1 MKQKTSHAPAGK
13 FKRWLI
19 ASLVIGS
26 TAVANAQVAGDT
38 YSYFYGENVQGSGY
52 DFLHSLED
60 SGYNSWQ
67 YGHRYDVI
75 DDEGEMISAASPNAL
90 GTNRFSSVFS
100 LGTFGNDVGT
110 GLDGSIEQI
119 TSVTLW
125 LYVDSISPLG
135 ATNTFTIYAGE
146 NSTTNAVGSFTV
158 SQTSDV
164 GTFIGIEIPLSVAL
178 SGFTIG
184 NGDNQTPIQLLNTYT
199 ETTSTAVFRP
209 GFSVTTVMVIPEPG
223 AALLSVIGLV
233 ALLRRRRA

>member
-26 TAVANAQVAGDT
+26 AAVANAQVAGDT

-52 DFLHSLED
+52 DFLHSLAD

-67 YGHRYDVI
+67 YRHNDGVI
-75 DDEGEMISAASPNAL
+75 DDTGETMSAASPNFF
-90 GTNRFSSVFS
+90 GKNRVSSVFS
-100 LGTFGNDVGT
+100 LGSFGNDVGS
-110 GLDGSIEQI
+110 GVDGSIEQI

-125 LYVDSISPLG
+125 LYVDSISPNG
-135 ATNTFTIYAGE
+135 ATNTFTIYTGE

-158 SQTSDV
+158 TEPTSE
-164 GTFIGIEIPLSVAL
+164 GTFIGIDIPLSVAL

-199 ETTSTAVFRP
+199 ETTSTAIFRP
-209 GFSVTTVMVIPEPG
+209 GFSVTTVMVIPEPA
-223 AALLSVIGLV
+223 AALLCVIGTSV
-233 ALLRRRRA
+233 FLRRRRA